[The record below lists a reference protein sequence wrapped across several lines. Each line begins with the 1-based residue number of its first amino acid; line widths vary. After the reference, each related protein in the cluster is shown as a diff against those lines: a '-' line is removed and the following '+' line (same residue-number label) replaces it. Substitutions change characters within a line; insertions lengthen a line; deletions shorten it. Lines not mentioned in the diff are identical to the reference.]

1 MSLCNTVAGV
11 SRYGNPRDALRNTV
25 IRGMRMPGYVP
36 PSAAAANWTMNQ
48 PVRPSHAGAMLNR
61 MPVPA
66 RGPMCLDPPMYG
78 QQPAGVF
85 QSVGPQGRLMLL
97 QIDQHHYLIISVSQV

>member
-1 MSLCNTVAGV
+1 
-11 SRYGNPRDALRNTV
+11 
-25 IRGMRMPGYVP
+25 
-36 PSAAAANWTMNQ
+36 
-48 PVRPSHAGAMLNR
+48 
-61 MPVPA
+61 
-66 RGPMCLDPPMYG
+66 MCLDPPMYG